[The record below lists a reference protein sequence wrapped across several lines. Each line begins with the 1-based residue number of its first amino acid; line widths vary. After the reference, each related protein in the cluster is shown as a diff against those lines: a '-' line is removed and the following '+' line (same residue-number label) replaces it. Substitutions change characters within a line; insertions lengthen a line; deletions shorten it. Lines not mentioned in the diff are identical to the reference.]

1 MKQIVRVMEPF
12 TRDHRGSLEV
22 FDPSSS
28 ETNGTRNPNPNPNP
42 SNSWNTGTSSRGTEA
57 PPLRDS
63 IISDEVPT
71 ATSWMALKETTPSQ
85 KSGES
90 GSVAEQRAAEW
101 GLVLKTDSETGKPQG
116 VGVRGSGGGGGS
128 RRDSNNS
135 VRSSGES
142 SDDGRE
148 GGRGI
153 PRVSEDLRDALS
165 AFQQTFV
172 VSDATKPDYP
182 IMYASAGF
190 FSMTGYTSKEV
201 IGRNCRFMQGA
212 DTDPND
218 VAKIR
223 EALAAGTSYCGRLL
237 NYKKDGT
244 TFWNL
249 LTIAPIKD
257 EHGKILKLIGMQVEV
272 SKHTEGTK
280 EKMLR
285 PNGLPESLIRYDARQ
300 KEKANSSVTEL
311 VEAVSKRPRSLS
323 ESANHLPFNKK
334 PTNGSNDHATPPN
347 SESSRRKSG
356 STLRSF
362 RRKSHSGA
370 GNSNSMH
377 PITELPENNNKS
389 RRRSFM
395 GFMRKSLSNN
405 ERFNDEQVIDGNS
418 SEDEDRPDSID
429 EQNIAQKREKRKGF
443 DLATTLE
450 RIEKNF
456 VITDPRLPDNPIIF
470 ASDSFLEL
478 TEYSREEI
486 LGRNCRFLQG
496 PETDPAT
503 VKKIRYAID
512 NQTEVTVQL
521 INYTKT
527 GKKFWNLFHLQP
539 MRDQKGEVQYFIGVQ
554 LDGSQ
559 HVEPLHNGIAEDTAK
574 EGENLVKKTAE
585 NVDDALREL
594 PDANMKP
601 EDLWMNHS
609 KVVHPKPHRREDA
622 AWRAIQ
628 KIMES
633 GEQIG
638 LKHFKPIKPLGSGDT
653 GSVHLVEL
661 CGTDH
666 HFAMKAM
673 DKGVMLNRNKVH
685 RACTEREILDML
697 DHPFLPALYAS
708 FQTKTHIC
716 LITDYCPGGE
726 LFMLLD
732 RQPAK
737 VLKEDAVRFY
747 ATEVVVAL
755 EYLHCQGI
763 IYRDLKPENVLLQS
777 TGHVSLTDFDL
788 SCLTSC
794 KPELI
799 VPSTNDKKKGQHG
812 PIFMA
817 EPMRASNSFVGTEE
831 YIAPEIITGSGHT
844 SAVDWWALGI
854 LLYEMFYGY
863 TPFRGKNR
871 QRTFANILHKDL
883 KFPKSKQVS
892 LSAKQLIYHLLQRD
906 PTSRLGSK
914 GGANDIK
921 HHSFF
926 KGINWALVRC
936 TKPPELDAPLFD
948 TNKEEKE
955 KDDKYVDNGQ
965 EDMSVF

>member
-1 MKQIVRVMEPF
+1 MDRI
-12 TRDHRGSLEV
+12 
-22 FDPSSS
+22 
-28 ETNGTRNPNPNPNP
+28 
-42 SNSWNTGTSSRGTEA
+42 
-57 PPLRDS
+57 
-63 IISDEVPT
+63 
-71 ATSWMALKETTPSQ
+71 
-85 KSGES
+85 
-90 GSVAEQRAAEW
+90 
-101 GLVLKTDSETGKPQG
+101 GLGMG
-116 VGVRGSGGGGGS
+116 
-128 RRDSNNS
+128 
-135 VRSSGES
+135 RS
-142 SDDGRE
+142 
-148 GGRGI
+148 
-153 PRVSEDLRDALS
+153 
-165 AFQQTFV
+165 
-172 VSDATKPDYP
+172 
-182 IMYASAGF
+182 
-190 FSMTGYTSKEV
+190 
-201 IGRNCRFMQGA
+201 RFMQGA

-223 EALAAGTSYCGRLL
+223 EALAAGTTYCGRLL

-244 TFWNL
+244 PFWNL

-300 KEKANSSVTEL
+300 KEKANSSVSEL

-323 ESANHLPFNKK
+323 ESTNHLPFIKT
-334 PTNGSNDHATPPN
+334 PTSV
-347 SESSRRKSG
+347 
-356 STLRSF
+356 LRGGVDTF
-362 RRKSHSGA
+362 
-370 GNSNSMH
+370 NSMQS
-377 PITELPENNNKS
+377 ITETPENKNNW

-395 GFMRKSLSNN
+395 GLIRKSQSNN
-405 ERFNDEQVIDGNS
+405 ESFNDDEQVIDEDS
-418 SEDEDRPDSID
+418 SEDDERSDSFEDKIT
-429 EQNIAQKREKRKGF
+429 KKKEKRKGL

-503 VKKIRYAID
+503 VKKIRHAID

-521 INYTKT
+521 INYTKS

-559 HVEPLHNGIAEDTAK
+559 HVEPLHNRIADDTAK

-609 KVVHPKPHRREDA
+609 KVVLPKPHRREDV

-628 KIMES
+628 NIMES

-661 CGTDH
+661 CGTNQQ
-666 HFAMKAM
+666 FAMKAM
-673 DKGVMLNRNKVH
+673 EKSVMLNRNKVH

-726 LFMLLD
+726 LFLLLE

-747 ATEVVVAL
+747 TSEVVVAL
-755 EYLHCQGI
+755 EYLHCQDKSQCKTI
-763 IYRDLKPENVLLQS
+763 
-777 TGHVSLTDFDL
+777 DL
-788 SCLTSC
+788 SLVA
-794 KPELI
+794 K
-799 VPSTNDKKKGQHG
+799 
-812 PIFMA
+812 
-817 EPMRASNSFVGTEE
+817 R
-831 YIAPEIITGSGHT
+831 
-844 SAVDWWALGI
+844 
-854 LLYEMFYGY
+854 
-863 TPFRGKNR
+863 
-871 QRTFANILHKDL
+871 
-883 KFPKSKQVS
+883 SK
-892 LSAKQLIYHLLQRD
+892 
-906 PTSRLGSK
+906 
-914 GGANDIK
+914 
-921 HHSFF
+921 
-926 KGINWALVRC
+926 
-936 TKPPELDAPLFD
+936 
-948 TNKEEKE
+948 
-955 KDDKYVDNGQ
+955 
-965 EDMSVF
+965 